1 MKWLDTARNAWR
13 GRSDSELPETLRQRL
28 ADRSFGAIQDEVQR
42 LMTANPDA
50 DGLKGL
56 RAEVERYD
64 WSALEVEKLEAY
76 GHFYRGDLGRAFSR
90 AIRYC
95 GAADGNAFDV
105 DLFILAVLCLF
116 HNHQYENAYRLLS
129 SIDESESRLAEHTIY
144 LNIKSSICLACD
156 QLDEA
161 RISLDQARRLA
172 PDDPLT
178 AFNAC
183 ALYFELGNQPIFD
196 QLRTDIAGGRY
207 GNDGKDFALATCDL
221 ARNRY
226 APGFDLLEC
235 RYNEQDAVRF
245 VNPSLPAN
253 LRWRQRGL
261 DLPTDE
267 RLLVTCEQGLGDSI
281 MMARYLPLMWEHLQ
295 EQLVMEV
302 QPEALTLLQHNF
314 PAIPMVPREHGKLP
328 PLTFERWIG
337 SMSLPY
343 LFGSEPGNIP
353 GTTGYLT
360 VTPDNRDYWSQRV
373 RELAPS
379 DSPRIGLA
387 WSGNP
392 AHRRDRCRSIPF
404 ELVSR
409 FLQSQRD
416 SSLFALQTV
425 IPTHHPAALIDISEE
440 LITLADTAALIAE
453 LDLVITVDTSIVHL
467 AGALG
472 RPTWLLLPYRYE
484 WRWGLEG
491 ERNNWYDS
499 VSVLRQTTRGDW
511 EGLLTDVMGRRL
523 PDFLDTSDKQS
534 D

>member
-1 MKWLDTARNAWR
+1 MKWLHTARKAWR
-13 GRSDSELPETLRQRL
+13 GRSDSGLPEALRQRL
-28 ADRSFGAIQDEVQR
+28 AERCFGAIQDEVHR
-42 LMTANPDA
+42 FMRADPDA
-50 DGLKGL
+50 DGLNDL

-64 WSALEVEKLEAY
+64 WPALEVEKLEAY
-76 GHFYRGDLGRAFSR
+76 GDFYRGDLGRAFSR

-116 HNHQYENAYRLLS
+116 YNRQYENAYRLLS
-129 SIDESESRLAEHTIY
+129 RIDENESRLAEHTVY
-144 LNIKSSICLACD
+144 LNIKSTICLACD
-156 QLDEA
+156 HLEEA

-183 ALYFELGNQPIFD
+183 ALYFELDDQPIFE
-196 QLRTDIAGGRY
+196 QLRTEIAAGRY
-207 GNDGKDFALATCDL
+207 GKDGKDFALATCDL

-226 APGFDLLEC
+226 VQGFELLEC
-235 RYNEQDAVRF
+235 RYDETEAVRF
-245 VNPSLPAN
+245 INPALPAN
-253 LRWRQRGL
+253 LRWVERGL
-261 DLPTDE
+261 ALPSGD
-267 RLLVTCEQGLGDSI
+267 RLLVTCEQGFGDCI
-281 MMARYLPLMWEHLQ
+281 MMARYLPLLWESLQ
-295 EQLVMEV
+295 DRLVMEV
-302 QPEALTLLQHNF
+302 QPEVLTLLVHNF
-314 PAIPMVPREHGKLP
+314 PAIPMVPREHGKRP
-328 PLTFERWIG
+328 PLAFGRWIG

-353 GTTGYLT
+353 GTAGYLT
-360 VTPDNRDYWSQRV
+360 APPDSRDYWAQRV
-373 RELAPS
+373 HELAAP

-392 AHRRDRCRSIPF
+392 AHRRDRCRTIPF
-404 ELVSR
+404 ELVSHH
-409 FLQSQRD
+409 LQSQRNA
-416 SSLFALQTV
+416 SLFALQTV
-425 IPTHHPAALIDISEE
+425 VPTPHPAALIDVSEE

-491 ERNNWYDS
+491 ERNHWYDT
-499 VSVLRQTTRGDW
+499 VTVLRQTTRGDW
-511 EGLLTDVMGRRL
+511 EGLLTEVIGRRL
-523 PDFLDTSDKQS
+523 PDFLDTFDKQ
-534 D
+534 